1 MRVKYRLDGRLPPGE
16 GSVPAVPTCSRLHKK
31 GIFSTSSNKLEVF
44 FMAKTPRFPVK
55 TITSC
60 AILTALGIIIA
71 RLFSLAPNEFT
82 RFSFESVPIFLS
94 GLLFGPM
101 AGAMVGFA
109 TDFIGCLFSPYG
121 FNPLF
126 CLPPI
131 LYGLCGGIFRRFL
144 AAKPNLWR
152 IALSF
157 LPAVTLGSI
166 LWQSFALD
174 FVYGSGFF
182 VLLGSRSIQFAIVFV
197 LDTVLTFALLRSKV
211 FHAAGLWPP
220 KGGKNHDR

>member
-1 MRVKYRLDGRLPPGE
+1 MSKN
-16 GSVPAVPTCSRLHKK
+16 TH
-31 GIFSTSSNKLEVF
+31 
-44 FMAKTPRFPVK
+44 FPVK
-55 TITSC
+55 TLTTC

-71 RLFSLAPNEFT
+71 RLFALAPNEFT
-82 RFSFESVPIFLS
+82 RFSLESVPIFIS
-94 GLLFGPM
+94 GLLFGPV

-131 LYGLCGGIFRRFL
+131 LYGVCGGIFGPFV
-144 AAKPNLWR
+144 AKKIALWR
-152 IALSF
+152 IAIAF
-157 LPAVTLGSI
+157 LPAVVLGSI

-182 VLLGSRSIQFAIVFV
+182 LLLGSRGIQFAVVFV
-197 LDTVLTFALLRSKV
+197 LDTTLIYILLRSKV
-211 FHAAGLWPP
+211 FYAAKLWPP
-220 KGGKNHDR
+220 KRRKQS